1 MNGAHRT
8 GFYVLLLHT
17 FRTELRKAHGWVGLG
32 LFALSSVYAAYRS
45 VEPRPEADTWNALVW
60 LVLMFSAFNALARPL
75 ADDVREVRQYQLH
88 LLRPQDWIV
97 ARTLYHGILLTALA
111 CCVWIAFAVF
121 MGTTHFEGMRFF
133 WMLLGMVV
141 TAWSLA
147 GAITLLSA
155 LAARAGAGFGLTAVL
170 GIPLV
175 VPILLLSSRFG
186 QAVISGLGTAEKG
199 ESLLFLGTFGVGA
212 AAMGFV
218 LFPYLWRE

>member
-1 MNGAHRT
+1 
-8 GFYVLLLHT
+8 
-17 FRTELRKAHGWVGLG
+17 
-32 LFALSSVYAAYRS
+32 
-45 VEPRPEADTWNALVW
+45 
-60 LVLMFSAFNALARPL
+60 
-75 ADDVREVRQYQLH
+75 
-88 LLRPQDWIV
+88 
-97 ARTLYHGILLTALA
+97 
-111 CCVWIAFAVF
+111 